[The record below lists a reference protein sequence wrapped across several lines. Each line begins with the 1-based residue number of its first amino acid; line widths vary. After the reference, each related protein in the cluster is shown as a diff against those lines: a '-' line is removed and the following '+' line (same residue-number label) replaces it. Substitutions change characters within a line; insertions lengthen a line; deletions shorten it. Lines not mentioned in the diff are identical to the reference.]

1 MEDNIDFLNSIVNGI
16 LNEEFSIVYQP
27 IFELEKQKIVSV
39 ESLVRWNKCGK
50 EIGANVFI
58 SKLEEAKLIYLLDYY
73 VLDKVMMV
81 INQWELQNI
90 RIVPVSIN
98 ISKST
103 ILRSD
108 FIEILKSK
116 IKEYKIN
123 SNYIVLE
130 LTERENIEENMEE
143 FCNVIKEI
151 RKLGVRISIDDFG
164 VGTANILLLSNINF
178 DYLKVDK
185 FLIDNIYNDEKV
197 KIFLEAINKIVKIS
211 NAHAIMEGIETK
223 QQLQTVINYGY
234 KYGQG
239 YYLSRPKSV
248 EKLENVLTLNTLKNN

>member
-1 MEDNIDFLNSIVNGI
+1 MEDNIDFLSSIVNGI

-27 IFELEKQKIVSV
+27 IFELEKQKIISV

-58 SKLEEAKLIYLLDYY
+58 SKLEEAKLVYLLDYY

-81 INQWELQNI
+81 ISQWQLRII

-143 FCNVIKEI
+143 FCNVIREI

-185 FLIDNIYNDEKV
+185 FLIDNIYNDERV
-197 KIFLEAINKIVKIS
+197 KIFLEAINKIVEIS
-211 NAHAIMEGIETK
+211 NANAIMEGIETK
-223 QQLQTVINYGY
+223 QQLQTIINYGY

-239 YYLSRPKSV
+239 YYLSRPKSA
-248 EKLENVLTLNTLKNN
+248 EQLENALILNTLKNN